1 MQITFD
7 TTTDTIEKVLAV
19 THAAFGVHGALI
31 QGALVDTTA
40 NDAIG
45 ETRTIDPADDPSAGT
60 DTTQKDKD
68 GLPWDARVHSTP
80 PSMTTAGVWR
90 AKRGRKDEDYAAV
103 KAEYAPAPA
112 PGPVAAAPAPAPTAP
127 PPMPAMAA
135 PAPVVPAV
143 KTAYQELSEFLQTHI
158 AAGTNGCNAD
168 WVRDSLANMGV
179 QDGNVLNAQG
189 LPDDALDGMLG
200 QFKVALG
207 IA

>member
-19 THAAFGVHGALI
+19 THAAFGVHGELI
-31 QGALVDTTA
+31 QGTVQA
-40 NDAIG
+40 
-45 ETRTIDPADDPSAGT
+45 IDPADDPSAGT

-103 KAEYAPAPA
+103 KTEYAPKTAPEM
-112 PGPVAAAPAPAPTAP
+112 VAAIVHSAPTPTAP

-135 PAPVVPAV
+135 PAPVVPSV

-189 LPDDALDGMLG
+189 MPDDALDGMLQ
-200 QFKVALG
+200 QFKNALG